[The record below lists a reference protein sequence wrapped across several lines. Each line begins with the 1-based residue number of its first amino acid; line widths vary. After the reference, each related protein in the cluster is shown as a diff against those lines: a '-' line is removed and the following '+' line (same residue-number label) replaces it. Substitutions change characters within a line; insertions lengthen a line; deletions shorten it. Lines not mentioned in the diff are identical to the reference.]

1 MLKNREA
8 LKSMS
13 GEFDYMRLIKT
24 KPCKVSPSAILL
36 RSDLI
41 DKTPDKLN
49 VFWTQIN
56 IICITPTEKPDHVK
70 PNYLSSSTD
79 IKEMLTD
86 SLGAH
91 AFKGQ

>member
-8 LKSMS
+8 LKSVL

-24 KPCKVSPSAILL
+24 KPCKVSPSTILL

-49 VFWTQIN
+49 VFGTGSI
-56 IICITPTEKPDHVK
+56 
-70 PNYLSSSTD
+70 
-79 IKEMLTD
+79 
-86 SLGAH
+86 
-91 AFKGQ
+91 

>member
-1 MLKNREA
+1 ML
-8 LKSMS
+8 

-49 VFWTQIN
+49 VFG
-56 IICITPTEKPDHVK
+56 TEKPDHVK

>member
-49 VFWTQIN
+49 VFWTQSI
-56 IICITPTEKPDHVK
+56 
-70 PNYLSSSTD
+70 
-79 IKEMLTD
+79 
-86 SLGAH
+86 
-91 AFKGQ
+91 

>member
-1 MLKNREA
+1 MHIPPKENAKIREA
-8 LKSMS
+8 LKSVL

-49 VFWTQIN
+49 VFWTGSI
-56 IICITPTEKPDHVK
+56 
-70 PNYLSSSTD
+70 
-79 IKEMLTD
+79 
-86 SLGAH
+86 
-91 AFKGQ
+91 